1 MNEKQCRD
9 LFSELLNKKVYS
21 FTILE
26 GGLSNVS
33 FAINDAYVMR
43 VPSSYVQPFVNY
55 RNEENILNV
64 ISSLKMSERIVYFD
78 SKNGIKI
85 SKYIHG
91 GFTYDET
98 PSNEQI
104 IMTAKAVK
112 KLHRRKIKVK
122 NYFSPLERLEH
133 YRSYS
138 LKEKLDQRYEKKIVR
153 LMGSYLE
160 KEELILCHNDL
171 VRGNLLYKFDDVVVI
186 DWEYAGMNSPY
197 FDIAS
202 FISEN
207 NLDEH
212 QKELFLQSYFG
223 SKLNNLKRKKVN
235 TFVNFN
241 DILWYYWALM
251 MHKNTENAFFL
262 MIAEIK
268 KQSVLEDMKRNK

>member
-33 FAINDAYVMR
+33 FAINNAYVMR
-43 VPSSYVQPFVNY
+43 VPSSYVKPFVNY

-64 ISSLKMSERIVYFD
+64 ISSLKMSEKIVYFD

-112 KLHRRKIKVK
+112 KLHRQKIKVK

-251 MHKNTENAFFL
+251 MHKNTENAVFL
-262 MIAEIK
+262 MIA
-268 KQSVLEDMKRNK
+268 